1 MMIKC
6 TDCGATQFE
15 GTLFCEECG
24 NFLLQADPQSTAV
37 LPFSEFAHRPPP
49 PPLKLER
56 LETAHTQKAI
66 TFVIPSS
73 RRRIKLRLNEE
84 VRVGRSDSA
93 SGLTPEL
100 DLTQDG
106 GAENGVSR
114 IHATFKLVKQGIV
127 LIDLGSTNGTLL
139 NTYRL
144 PPDQPY
150 PVKSGDE
157 IRFGDLLVHLFFE
170 EK

>member
-1 MMIKC
+1 MIKC
-6 TDCGATQFE
+6 TDCGAPQYE

-24 NFLLQADPQSTAV
+24 NFLLQLDTQATAV

-49 PPLKLER
+49 PPLQIEQLDSASKI
-56 LETAHTQKAI
+56 KALTI
-66 TFVIPSS
+66 VIPSS
-73 RRRIKLRLNEE
+73 RRRVKLNFAKE
-84 VRVGRSDSA
+84 VRVGRADPG
-93 SGLTPEL
+93 SGLIPEL

-114 IHATFKLVKQGIV
+114 LHATFKSFKQSIV

-157 IRFGDLLVHLFFE
+157 VRFGDLLVHLFFE